1 MTITARLTPTRS
13 AAIRMAAGSRVLASA
28 ARAIVKTMINRRRVH
43 RLADMPDYVLQD
55 IGIRRD
61 DIAVALGAD
70 WREDA
75 SYKLALIAARRRRDV
90 LEG

>member
-1 MTITARLTPTRS
+1 MTITARPTPASASRFLAGTRLF
-13 AAIRMAAGSRVLASA
+13 ATA
-28 ARAIVKTMINRRRVH
+28 ARAIVKTMVNRRRVQA
-43 RLADMPDYVLQD
+43 LADMPDHVLAD

-61 DIAVALGAD
+61 DVAFALGAD
-70 WREDA
+70 WREDP

>member
-1 MTITARLTPTRS
+1 MTITARQTTTHP
-13 AAIRMAAGSRVLASA
+13 AAGRLVAGTRLFATA

-43 RLADMPDYVLQD
+43 RLADMPDYVLKD

-61 DIAVALGAD
+61 DISVALGAE
-70 WREDA
+70 WREDP
-75 SYKLALIAARRRRDV
+75 SYKLALIAAQRRRGT